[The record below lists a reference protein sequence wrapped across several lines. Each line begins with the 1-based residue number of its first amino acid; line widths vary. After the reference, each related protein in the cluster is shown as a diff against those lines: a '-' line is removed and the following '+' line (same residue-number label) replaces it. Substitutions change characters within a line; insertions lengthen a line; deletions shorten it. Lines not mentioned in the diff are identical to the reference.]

1 MLRPGFEA
9 RICDSKEPYEG
20 NVKDLDAKSIIGFKK
35 YLESQKVGPKTFNE
49 LFRNTVKYHHVLY
62 EGNAFELTTYSVG
75 KRKHAMKALAAF
87 SKYSGCYERWQKI
100 RKDYQLKW
108 TSVDSLS
115 GFNSILKENGDFSN
129 MIEWIKDS
137 INMYPRFSNILK
149 FNVLTGLRPAE
160 AIESFNL
167 LLHPEKS
174 NVYLSKDGKMLEHF
188 RFPSIFL
195 RRTKKAFI
203 SLVNEDILN
212 LTENCQNDIINYD
225 KIRLTFLRNDQK
237 FYMSYCR
244 KIFATF
250 LRNEVV
256 EHEIIDLLQGRI
268 PNSIFVRHYYRPD
281 ISKFDQIREKLTSL
295 HNLIVD

>member
-167 LLHPEKS
+167 FLHPEKS